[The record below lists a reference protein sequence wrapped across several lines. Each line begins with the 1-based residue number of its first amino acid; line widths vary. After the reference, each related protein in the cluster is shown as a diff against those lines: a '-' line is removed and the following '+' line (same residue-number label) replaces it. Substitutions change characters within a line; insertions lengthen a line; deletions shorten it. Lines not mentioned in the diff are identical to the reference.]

1 MGKNKKNVYSQSI
14 TYKELHKIYKEE
26 DIFDIYV
33 IKIYYVNHD
42 PEKDERRQQHYELT
56 RVELTASDISTS
68 VYKKLNKV
76 IKPINDAIRN
86 NKFCY
91 SSRNVGKTIS
101 WQIFY
106 LLKEIISYCECNYYR
121 GQSDNYTL
129 NPGIL
134 RKRINEEYLNR
145 FEDEYLELSRT
156 YPNQLSYYKPQKF
169 LERESALSLL
179 QHYGFKT
186 SLLDITSDPYIAM
199 LFMISNSID
208 SYKEPTLYL
217 FDVDIMN
224 NEKYNLFTK
233 VKKSNFNER
242 ISAQHGAFFNFD
254 KLLLSGPYC
263 QNSKNNKFSRIK
275 TIKLQLCFDD
285 RIFDKSFNDK
295 VQSIYKSNDSF
306 SIQQVP
312 LFNILRNNYRE
323 KQDIDKIKLETLKKI
338 QYDLLS
344 KLNEFCYYME
354 DLYPDFEKQ
363 LQFLID
369 KYPDKKV
376 DDQINYQLNI

>member
-1 MGKNKKNVYSQSI
+1 
-14 TYKELHKIYKEE
+14 
-26 DIFDIYV
+26 
-33 IKIYYVNHD
+33 
-42 PEKDERRQQHYELT
+42 
-56 RVELTASDISTS
+56 
-68 VYKKLNKV
+68 
-76 IKPINDAIRN
+76 
-86 NKFCY
+86 
-91 SSRNVGKTIS
+91 
-101 WQIFY
+101 
-106 LLKEIISYCECNYYR
+106 LLKEIISYCDCNYYR

-233 VKKSNFNER
+233 VKKSSFNER

-369 KYPDKKV
+369 KKV